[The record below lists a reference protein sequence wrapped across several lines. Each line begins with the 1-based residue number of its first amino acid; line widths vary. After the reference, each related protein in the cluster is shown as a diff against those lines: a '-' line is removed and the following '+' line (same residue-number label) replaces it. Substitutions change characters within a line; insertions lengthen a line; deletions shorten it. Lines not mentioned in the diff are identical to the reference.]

1 MTNRDA
7 DLDERISSDTQKESE
22 PSNDQVAEIAERNT
36 DADELSKSH
45 SPTERVD
52 ETFDPAVF
60 SPPKQAD
67 GDVAEVGSTPNEQ
80 GDPAA
85 VSERPTE
92 THSSTERVD
101 ETFDPAVFSPPK
113 QADGDV
119 AEIGSTPNEQG
130 NPAAVSERLTENTQG
145 AELTKQSTEQ
155 TELKIPV
162 QQFQL
167 DEKPPEQ
174 VLATQQRDVEETAE
188 AVVTTAYG
196 SDIIT
201 KSLVPND
208 LGFDFNEVVQRI
220 DEDLN
225 LSAGWDN
232 LYFSEPDIVIPD
244 LAPIPGDVFDRH
256 DVFKSATNLR
266 LLDTSE

>member
-1 MTNRDA
+1 MSRFLETISKLLEKDSNGSGSQSSDFLNAVTLTNRDA

-36 DADELSKSH
+36 DADEVSETH
-45 SPTERVD
+45 SSTERVD

-85 VSERPTE
+85 VSERP
-92 THSSTERVD
+92 
-101 ETFDPAVFSPPK
+101 
-113 QADGDV
+113 
-119 AEIGSTPNEQG
+119 
-130 NPAAVSERLTENTQG
+130 TENTQG

-232 LYFSEPDIVIPD
+232 LSFSEPDIVIPD